1 MTISEQQ
8 RDAFK
13 EFEKTSWSKQAEHY
27 DVFAGQMTRRAV
39 NGLLDAVRVRAG
51 TKLLDVATG
60 PGYVAA
66 EATRRGADAIGL
78 DITEN
83 MLTEARRRFPGT
95 SFEIGDAE
103 KIRYADASFDAV
115 VCAFGM
121 LHFPRPGKALS
132 EAYRVLRPGG
142 RHAFSV
148 WDGPAKAK
156 ILTLIGEVV
165 RKHADP
171 SLALPTGPNLFML
184 SDPWV
189 ATALMEA
196 ANFSD
201 VKIEEVPSYFAAP
214 SPETVFD
221 FMRKSMVRSTYVYD
235 RSSSDVQRRIEQG
248 IKDAA
253 AEALVAGEGKI
264 ACPSLL
270 VSGSKTSG

>member
-1 MTISEQQ
+1 
-8 RDAFK
+8 
-13 EFEKTSWSKQAEHY
+13 
-27 DVFAGQMTRRAV
+27 MTRHAV
-39 NGLLDAVRVRAG
+39 DGLLDAVQVRPG

-66 EATRRGADAIGL
+66 EATQRGAEAIGA
-78 DITEN
+78 DIVEN
-83 MLTEARRRFPGT
+83 MLTEARRRYPDT
-95 SFEIGDAE
+95 KFEIGDAE
-103 KIRYADASFDAV
+103 QLRYADASFDAV

-121 LHFPRPGKALS
+121 LHFPRPGKALA

-142 RHAFSV
+142 RHAFTV
-148 WDGPAKAK
+148 WDGPANAK
-156 ILTLIGEVV
+156 ILTLIADVV

-171 SLALPTGPNLFML
+171 SVALPAGPNIFML

-196 ANFSD
+196 ARFTD
-201 VKIEEVPSYFAAP
+201 VKIEEIPSYFAAP
-214 SPETVFD
+214 SPETVFE

-235 RSSSDVQRRIEQG
+235 RSAPDVQRSIEQG

-270 VSGSKTSG
+270 ISGRKAGS